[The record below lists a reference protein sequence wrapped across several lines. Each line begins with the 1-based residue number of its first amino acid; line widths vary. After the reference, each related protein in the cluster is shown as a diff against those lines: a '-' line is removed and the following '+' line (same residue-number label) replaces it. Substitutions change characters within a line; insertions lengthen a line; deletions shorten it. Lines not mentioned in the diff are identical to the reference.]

1 MYRGATDSNIKI
13 VTSGLVM
20 NIDASQLRSYSGS
33 GTTWTD
39 LSGNNNNG
47 ALTNGPT
54 FSNANGGI
62 ITFDGI
68 NDYCAITNLV
78 NLNNTSA
85 THEIWVKLN
94 APNDGLQQQI
104 FARTNTNAGTFNITK
119 ISGTNLF
126 QMNYRNSANTQAT
139 VTLNTLPSTNW
150 VHIVITYD
158 GSVFNAYIN
167 GVLDTTTSAVT
178 GALNTGGTFA
188 MALAAQTTG
197 ATAFCPCNIGLAR
210 AYNRAL
216 SAIEVLQNF
225 NVTRIRFNL

>member
-1 MYRGATDSNIKI
+1 MDFGPQIVRSGLTLYLDAANKKSYRGTG
-13 VTSGLVM
+13 TSWL
-20 NIDASQLRSYSGS
+20 
-33 GTTWTD
+33 D

-47 ALTNGPT
+47 TLTNGPT

-68 NDYCAITNLV
+68 DDYCAITNLV

-104 FARTNTNAGTFNITK
+104 FARTNINAGTFNITK
-119 ISGTNLF
+119 TSGNVF
-126 QMNYRNSANTQAT
+126 QMNYRNSANTQLT

-167 GVLDTTTSAVT
+167 GVLDTTTSALT
-178 GALNTGGTFA
+178 GALNTGGTFR
-188 MALAAQTTG
+188 MALAAQPTG

-225 NVTRIRFNL
+225 NAVKTRFGL